1 MKVTGRRKDIPSIR
15 SGIYKGTGA
24 GKFCHVQR
32 KKLSKTEGLYGKCRV
47 SGKEKEMMLKG

>member
-15 SGIYKGTGA
+15 SGIYKGTEA

-47 SGKEKEMMLKG
+47 SGKE